1 MNDGVYIEL
10 FHGRADPLQDMED
23 WGEPGPVFG
32 PFRFVHT
39 SYATHVKLGGD
50 TDSPQELN
58 TLQDMVYYG
67 GVWYGDWSVFP
78 ASTFRDEPALQQRR
92 QAFDAKKA
100 AIPEHFTRRLKH
112 ER

>member
-1 MNDGVYIEL
+1 MNEDLYIEL
-10 FHGRADPLQDMED
+10 FHGRADPLQDLED

-39 SYATHVKLGGD
+39 TYATHIKLGAEAD
-50 TDSPQELN
+50 DLQDLN
-58 TLQDMVYYG
+58 ILGDMVYYG
-67 GVWYGDWSVFP
+67 GMWYGDWSVFP

-100 AIPEHFTRRLKH
+100 AIPEHLKRRLKH